1 MPSISNVDHDL
12 YNWLLDPRTF
22 TTFQEFG
29 FLNPTQLIES
39 LSKPKKRFEK
49 IWKDLKQEMSEMKQ
63 LMKSKIQKNCKDQ
76 EMMKLKTN
84 PIQHGLNKQN
94 VKWTHKN

>member
-1 MPSISNVDHDL
+1 
-12 YNWLLDPRTF
+12 
-22 TTFQEFG
+22 
-29 FLNPTQLIES
+29 
-39 LSKPKKRFEK
+39 
-49 IWKDLKQEMSEMKQ
+49 MSEMKQ

-94 VKWTHKN
+94 VK